1 MTRAIHRHVS
11 FRRATLMAAP
21 LTLAGLFGPMLLPA
35 SAQQTLLEYSQPT
48 VATSPYAPAGSRYTA
63 QPAAGVAA
71 STPATA
77 IPDRGNPFLGSGRP
91 RSTLLNVQSGG
102 AAATAVPTG
111 PADGSR
117 YPSAI
122 PSEATSSTPPGM
134 IQPVAAQP
142 LVPVQSSP
150 TQPTARY
157 DDQVR
162 PASFDMPP
170 TVPMS
175 PVTPS
180 TPAATIGG
188 PALAVSP
195 NDTRYAQP
203 DSRYAPPTD
212 NRYGDRYA
220 QVPTTGGS
228 SYSQQQTQPLAA
240 GIQTAAT
247 LPVQPAGPTSVAPQ
261 PLPNQPHQL
270 SGLAILRQKPLDEQ
284 AARMQHPLTPFVA
297 WLEDAIKQMD
307 TNVRDYS
314 CTFKKREMIDGK
326 LGDQQSMFVKMRM
339 QPFSVY
345 FYFLDQAVQGQEALY
360 VQGKNNGN
368 LLAHPTGI
376 KQALVG
382 TLSLAPNDPQAMDGN
397 RYPITDFGM
406 RRLAER
412 FLERCKYEM
421 QFGECNVRIVEAR
434 IDGRAVT
441 CVETVHPVKRAEFR
455 YNVCRL
461 YIDNELNL
469 PIRCEGYDWPSREG
483 EQPQLIEE
491 YTYSSL
497 KLNHGFTDMDFD
509 AANPQYTFK

>member
-1 MTRAIHRHVS
+1 V
-11 FRRATLMAAP
+11 P
-21 LTLAGLFGPMLLPA
+21 PA
-35 SAQQTLLEYSQPT
+35 
-48 VATSPYAPAGSRYTA
+48 
-63 QPAAGVAA
+63 
-71 STPATA
+71 
-77 IPDRGNPFLGSGRP
+77 
-91 RSTLLNVQSGG
+91 
-102 AAATAVPTG
+102 
-111 PADGSR
+111 
-117 YPSAI
+117 
-122 PSEATSSTPPGM
+122 M

-142 LVPVQSSP
+142 LMPVQPSASSTSP
-150 TQPTARY
+150 SSRY

-175 PVTPS
+175 PVAPS

-188 PALAVSP
+188 PALAVAP

-203 DSRYAPPTD
+203 EARYTPPADS
-212 NRYGDRYA
+212 RYGDRYA
-220 QVPTTGGS
+220 QAPTGGA
-228 SYSQQQTQPLAA
+228 YGPQTQFSQQQTQPIA
-240 GIQTAAT
+240 GNIQTAAN
-247 LPVQPAGPTSVAPQ
+247 LPVQPAGQPAAAPQ
-261 PLPNQPHQL
+261 PLPTQPHQL
-270 SGLAILRQKPLDEQ
+270 SGLAILKQKPLDEQ

-314 CTFKKREMIDGK
+314 CTFKKREFVDGK
-326 LGDQQSMFVKMRM
+326 LKDQESMFVKMRM
-339 QPFSVY
+339 QPYSVY

-360 VQGKNNGN
+360 VAGKNNGN
-368 LLAHPTGI
+368 LLAHPIGI

-455 YNVCRL
+455 YNVSRL

-483 EQPQLIEE
+483 DQPQLIEE

-509 AANPQYTFK
+509 PANPQYTFK